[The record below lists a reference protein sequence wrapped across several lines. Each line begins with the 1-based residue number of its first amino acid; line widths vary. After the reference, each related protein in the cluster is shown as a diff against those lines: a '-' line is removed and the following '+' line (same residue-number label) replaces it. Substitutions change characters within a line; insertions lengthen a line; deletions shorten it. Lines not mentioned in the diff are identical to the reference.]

1 MPLRFAVTGLFD
13 GSPLFILL
21 LSLSSSLMP
30 GVISDTMTARHN
42 SLQQPGVLGRH
53 WPSQSCMRRLLSPTW
68 TGLWQRITGGGSD
81 LSERDEE
88 VENQILMYASILAG
102 GSGTRLW
109 PLSTQE
115 TPKQFLRLMS
125 ERTMLQETVDRV
137 APFVAPDQLYVV
149 TFKQYRQSVAEQLPM
164 LPVDHILAEPWG
176 RGTAASIGLAATL
189 IAVREPTAIMASFH
203 ADAAITDVEGFRRAL
218 AFAEQVAREGYLV
231 TLGITPTYAETGY
244 GYIHAGEPLVS
255 VEGLTA
261 YAVNRFVEKPQREVA
276 EEYLH
281 AGHYSWNSGIFVWRV
296 DRILEEMRR
305 HVPQIAS
312 VLDEIG
318 VAAQQNGG
326 RMTAD
331 VEQVMHQ
338 AWQRLTENVTI
349 DVGIMER
356 ADRIAVIPVSVGWN
370 DIGSWAQVA
379 TLHPNDDAGNAI
391 VGLSP
396 EQHLSVQTGDTLV
409 FSTTGRQVATAGV
422 EGLVI
427 VDTPEGVLVCSK
439 EHAQLVKELAEQAK
453 QRQKG

>member
-1 MPLRFAVTGLFD
+1 
-13 GSPLFILL
+13 
-21 LSLSSSLMP
+21 
-30 GVISDTMTARHN
+30 
-42 SLQQPGVLGRH
+42 
-53 WPSQSCMRRLLSPTW
+53 
-68 TGLWQRITGGGSD
+68 
-81 LSERDEE
+81 
-88 VENQILMYASILAG
+88 MYASILAG

-115 TPKQFLRLMS
+115 TPKQFLRLVS
-125 ERTMLQETVDRV
+125 DRTMLQETVDRV

-149 TFKQYRQSVAEQLPM
+149 TFEQYRQSVAEQLPT
-164 LPVDHILAEPWG
+164 LPVDHILAEPQG

-189 IAVREPTAIMASFH
+189 IATREPTAIMGSFH

-231 TLGITPTYAETGY
+231 TLGIRPTYAETGY
-244 GYIHAGEPLVS
+244 GYIHAGEPVS
-255 VEGLTA
+255 SSEGLTA
-261 YAVNRFVEKPQREVA
+261 YAVNRFVEKPKREVA
-276 EEYLH
+276 EEYLRT
-281 AGHYSWNSGIFVWRV
+281 GNYSWNSGIFVWRV

-318 VAAQQNGG
+318 AAARQTGG
-326 RMTAD
+326 RMTAE
-331 VEQVMHQ
+331 VEEVMHR

-349 DVGIMER
+349 DVGILER

-379 TLHPNDDAGNAI
+379 TLHANDDAGNTV
-391 VGLSP
+391 VGMASG
-396 EQHLSVQTGDTLV
+396 QHLSVRTGDTLV
-409 FSTTGRQVATAGV
+409 FSTTGRLIATAGV

-453 QRQKG
+453 QRQNG